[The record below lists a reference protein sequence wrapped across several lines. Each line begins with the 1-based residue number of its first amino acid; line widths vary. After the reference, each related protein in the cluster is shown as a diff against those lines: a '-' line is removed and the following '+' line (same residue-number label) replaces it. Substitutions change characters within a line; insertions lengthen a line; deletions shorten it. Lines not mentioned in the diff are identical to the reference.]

1 MKKMKSATLPVMK
14 GNEVSINDYATDI
27 RAELTKSTTAW
38 KRIAEIFLAAQEQ
51 FGRMSKE
58 MRELGKQTGFEKSK
72 IDKLVLIAKSTRIK
86 ENDNLFG
93 TVTAWTVL
101 YDVTRLNDAQFD
113 ELKEKLLE
121 GFTLTSKLVLS
132 IKNPRPTPNPV
143 QMQGVA
149 TIQIDIN
156 AIRSGVV
163 DMEDYEFV
171 VKSLQEIAERVPF
184 IKITFRDVLSKDIEK
199 RESEVIREYEI
210 VARKKFI
217 DARTKFLNRIRA
229 KYGATICKKRET
241 EIRDQTQDL
250 LRGNGFKEAFELIE
264 SDQFDEGKILNEAS
278 SRVWE
283 RRKEKFGEKV
293 SEPYGSRNII
303 QLSAAA

>member
-1 MKKMKSATLPVMK
+1 MKKSQSAKLPVMI
-14 GNEVSINDYATDI
+14 GNEVAVETYATDI

-58 MRELGKQTGFEKSK
+58 MHDLGKQTAFEKSK

-101 YDVTRLNDAQFD
+101 YDVTRLNDAQFE
-113 ELKEKLLE
+113 ELKGKLFE

-132 IKNPRPTPNPV
+132 IKNPKPTPNPI

-156 AIRSGVV
+156 AIRSGVF
-163 DMEDYEFV
+163 DNEDYEFLL
-171 VKSLQEIAERVPF
+171 KNLQEIAERVPF
-184 IKITFRDVLSKDIEK
+184 IKVAFNDVLSKDIEK
-199 RESEVIREYEI
+199 QANEIARESEIL
-210 VARKKFI
+210 ARKKFI

-229 KYGATICKKRET
+229 KYGAPYCKKREA
-241 EIRDQTQDL
+241 EIREQTQDL

-264 SDQFDEGKILNEAS
+264 SDVFDEGKILNEAS
-278 SRVWE
+278 IRVWD
-283 RRKEKFGEKV
+283 RRKAKFGSKV
-293 SEPYGSRNII
+293 SEPYGTRDII
-303 QLSAAA
+303 MLSAA

>member
-1 MKKMKSATLPVMK
+1 MKKAQSTKLPVML
-14 GNEVSINDYATDI
+14 GNEVAVETYATDI

-38 KRIAEIFLAAQEQ
+38 KRIAEIFLSAQEQ

-58 MRELGKQTGFEKSK
+58 MSELGKQTGFEKSK

-132 IKNPRPTPNPV
+132 IKNPKPTRNLI

-156 AIRSGVV
+156 AIRSGVF
-163 DMEDYEFV
+163 DQEDYEFLM
-171 VKSLQEIAERVPF
+171 KNLQEIAERVPF
-184 IKITFRDVLSKDIEK
+184 IKVAVNDVLSKDIEK
-199 RESEVIREYEI
+199 QANEINREYEI

-217 DARTKFLNRIRA
+217 DGRTKFLNRIRA
-229 KYGATICKKRET
+229 KYGATICKKREA

-250 LRGNGFKEAFELIE
+250 LCGNGFKEAFELIE
-264 SDQFDEGKILNEAS
+264 SDAFDEGKILNEAV

-283 RRKEKFGEKV
+283 RRKEKFGGKV
-293 SEPYGSRNII
+293 SEPYSTRDII
-303 QLSAAA
+303 MLSAA